1 MMSIDAMLIT
11 YLLGLFTGIVIAI
24 IIIITDRTGGINDDQ
39 D

>member
-24 IIIITDRTGGINDDQ
+24 IIIITDRWEDNNDQ